1 MKPKQKNIFTG
12 VKQKRKIAK
21 EILTECHSIT
31 TENLLEFNF
40 VTDKKLHTKIIT
52 AYREA
57 TFVNSLTKVLYIN
70 RSDSY
75 PLNEIQIINYASICE
90 AILGYIF
97 KTNTTLA
104 QLNPKDKLGKL
115 VEMNIITTELDKEIR
130 SLWEVRNNVHLHK
143 AKTTNEKFFKKHL
156 TNLNSII
163 IEFCNSI
170 QKFLNENSQNTV
182 IN

>member
-1 MKPKQKNIFTG
+1 MNPKHKSIFTG

-31 TENLLEFNF
+31 NESLLGFNF
-40 VTDKKLHTKIIT
+40 IT

-97 KTNTTLA
+97 KSNMTLA
-104 QLNPKDKLGKL
+104 QSNPKDKLGKL

-130 SLWEVRNNVHLHK
+130 SLWEIRNNVHLHK
-143 AKTTNEKFFKKHL
+143 AKNTNEKFLKKHL
-156 TNLNSII
+156 TGLNSII

-170 QKFLNENSQNTV
+170 QKFLNQNSQTTE